1 MEAEQSEL
9 KALKD
14 ISNLVETIHD
24 YESLKEDITNIN
36 DQIRKKWEELQKAEF
51 LLEAK
56 QLKML
61 YELQHIYP
69 IKLNDACDAFTIRG
83 LELPSDLNQQRDD
96 DIISSAL
103 GYVVHLLQLIS
114 KYLEIPLRYQLL
126 YYSSRS
132 MIRDPIHGLNQA
144 YPLFRKNTE
153 RERFDRAIVWLKKDV
168 EQVLLTRGLV
178 YDPLKDILF
187 NLNQLFSC
195 ELCPALAF

>member
-9 KALKD
+9 LALKD
-14 ISNLVETIHD
+14 ISNLTETIRE
-24 YESLKEDITNIN
+24 YESLTEDIASMNG
-36 DQIRKKWEELQKAEF
+36 QFQKKWEELQKAEF

-61 YELQHIYP
+61 YELQLIYP
-69 IKLNDACDAFTIRG
+69 IKLNDTSDAYTIRG

-103 GYVVHLLQLIS
+103 GYVVHLLQLVS
-114 KYLEIPLRYQLL
+114 KYLDIPLRYQLL

-132 MIRDPIHGLNQA
+132 LIRDPIHGLNQA

-178 YDPLKDILF
+178 FDPTKDILY
-187 NLNQLFSC
+187 NLSQLFSC